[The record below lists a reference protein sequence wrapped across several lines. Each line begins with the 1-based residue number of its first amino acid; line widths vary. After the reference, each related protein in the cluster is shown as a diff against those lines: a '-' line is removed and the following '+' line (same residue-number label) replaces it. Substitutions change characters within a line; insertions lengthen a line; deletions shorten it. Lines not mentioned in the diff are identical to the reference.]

1 MELEEK
7 TALIKVMEKDAERM
21 EQQLKELKDTIE
33 IINLEKK
40 DLENNNRTLV
50 ENQAVLLDKFN
61 NAVIQLEKKQETLS
75 ELETL
80 GIKLRAEIQPL
91 EYMKDNLEKKISA
104 FKDCNKIQL
113 ERIECLENI
122 NEELKNELKKNQI
135 DFSEI
140 KSLQQDNWTLKNELL
155 NTEKFKLEITEKL
168 EELKN
173 ECDQLKNRNRA
184 LMNDVANLKLD
195 KDRLKSELEKNI
207 ELHRDE
213 LIGYQNLLAE
223 EQNNKHHINM
233 KLLKTIEEL
242 TNQVSEQEKLMSS
255 IQENKESKLF
265 VNYHVSHEV
274 YYQNLVSDEMTST
287 FSDFAPEN
295 ITSNSVRSIFLF
307 VLLLS

>member
-1 MELEEK
+1 MKSTLANTKLELEEK

-33 IINLEKK
+33 MLNLEKQ
-40 DLENNNRTLV
+40 DLENNNRALV
-50 ENQAVLLDKFN
+50 ENEAVLVDKFN
-61 NAVIQLEKKQETLS
+61 NAVIQLEKKQETLA

-122 NEELKNELKKNQI
+122 NEELKNECNQLKKNQI
-135 DFSEI
+135 DFNEI

-155 NTEKFKLEITEKL
+155 NTEKFKLEVAEKL

-173 ECDQLKNRNRA
+173 EYDQLKNKNIV
-184 LMNDVANLKLD
+184 LINDIANLKLD
-195 KDRLKSELEKNI
+195 KDRLKSELEKNM

-223 EQNNKHHINM
+223 EQDNKHHVNM

-242 TNQVSEQEKLMSS
+242 SNQVSEQQKLMTS
-255 IQENKESKLF
+255 IQENKECKLF
-265 VNYHVSHEV
+265 
-274 YYQNLVSDEMTST
+274 YYSYKIYYLEFLLTSG
-287 FSDFAPEN
+287 FS
-295 ITSNSVRSIFLF
+295 
-307 VLLLS
+307 

>member
-1 MELEEK
+1 
-7 TALIKVMEKDAERM
+7 MEKDTERM
-21 EQQLKELKDTIE
+21 KQQLKELKDTIE
-33 IINLEKK
+33 ILNLEKQ
-40 DLENNNRTLV
+40 DLENNNRALV
-50 ENQAVLLDKFN
+50 ENEAVLLDKFN
-61 NAVIQLEKKQETLS
+61 NAVIQLEKKQETLA

-91 EYMKDNLEKKISA
+91 EYMKDTLEKKISA

-122 NEELKNELKKNQI
+122 NEELKSECNQLKKNQI
-135 DFSEI
+135 DLNEI

-155 NTEKFKLEITEKL
+155 NTEKFKLEVAEKL

-173 ECDQLKNRNRA
+173 EYDQLKNKNVA
-184 LMNDVANLKLD
+184 LNNNIENLKLD

-223 EQNNKHHINM
+223 EQNNKHLVNM

-242 TNQVSEQEKLMSS
+242 SNQVSEQQKLMTS
-255 IQENKESKLF
+255 IQENKECKFFFNILI
-265 VNYHVSHEV
+265 SHE
-274 YYQNLVSDEMTST
+274 L
-287 FSDFAPEN
+287 
-295 ITSNSVRSIFLF
+295 
-307 VLLLS
+307 